1 MLPRQELKYIN
12 QARNLENIIHSVAA
26 HLVVILL
33 PPSSRF
39 VRCEFPLVSLT
50 QDLAYALVL
59 RPVRPGTLLVAVRR
73 HFAAPTVA

>member
-1 MLPRQELKYIN
+1 
-12 QARNLENIIHSVAA
+12 
-26 HLVVILL
+26 LVVILL

-39 VRCEFPLVSLT
+39 VRCGFPLVPLT
-50 QDLAYALVL
+50 QDLAHDFVL